1 MYREHFGLSTDPFT
15 LSPNLKFIFMSKA
28 HEETM
33 AHLAYGLEQGE
44 DFILITGEIGTGK
57 TLALHN
63 LISQLSQ
70 SLRVVF
76 IGVTQLNFRALVK
89 LALKETGSTVD
100 ATADIADLLAAFK
113 RYLVAE
119 RAEGRRVLLI
129 IDEAQN
135 LNVEVLEG
143 LRMLANLAQ
152 PGEQALQ
159 IVFSGQLKLGQTIDC
174 PELIQLRQ
182 RIRVRY
188 RLETLDRAELEAYV
202 NHRLKIAG
210 HSEPLLN
217 PKALDLVYEA
227 SGGVPRLVNHLV
239 SKALLAAFVD
249 GATMVERKHVDTS
262 DLPVPQA
269 EPKTL
274 PSEIAPPVP
283 VTSDASDASGATDVV
298 DRVLAPLEPSDPM
311 PADPVSADRH
321 RITDEPRPPQPVQP
335 TQPPQPKQP
344 AEPRRRRRLAW
355 NLAVTILLLAAAG
368 YVAWDLSAGF
378 TRLPWAGRTLPWT
391 DRQQSATEPGTG
403 ATADL
408 AEHVPVNPAIAAT
421 DSGATATVENEI
433 ATGDHDQDGTAN
445 ESSDRATE
453 VTGNAEIAG
462 ETGYESALPV
472 DRGGAEP
479 ADAADPPIETN
490 LANASDPTNG
500 ADGELISQAGYCVH
514 VASFA
519 RPTRADRC
527 CDEFLARR
535 LPSFV
540 RETVIHDE
548 VWYRVYVGPYT
559 TPAEAESAQRRIQTN
574 SSIKYS
580 MIVDLRHG

>member
-15 LSPNLKFIFMSKA
+15 LSPNLKFIFMSRA

-63 LISQLSQ
+63 LISQLSK

-76 IGVTQLNFRALVK
+76 IGVTQLNFRELVK
-89 LALKETGSTVD
+89 FVLKETGSTVD
-100 ATADIADLLAAFK
+100 ATADIADLLVAFK
-113 RYLVAE
+113 QYLVAE
-119 RAEGRRVLLI
+119 RDEGRRVLLI

-135 LNVEVLEG
+135 LAVEVLEG

-202 NHRLKIAG
+202 NHRLKVAG
-210 HSEPLLN
+210 RSEPLLK
-217 PKALDLVYEA
+217 PKALDLIYEA

-269 EPKTL
+269 APKTL
-274 PSEIAPPVP
+274 PGEIAPPVP
-283 VTSDASDASGATDVV
+283 IASDGATAADAADTADATAAI
-298 DRVLAPLEPSDPM
+298 DRALAPLEPPDPM
-311 PADPVSADRH
+311 PPEPVSADRSQ
-321 RITDEPRPPQPVQP
+321 RTDEPPPPQASPQASSQPPPQASSQPLPQSPSQP
-335 TQPPQPKQP
+335 T
-344 AEPRRRRRLAW
+344 RRRRLAW
-355 NLAVTILLLAAAG
+355 NLVATILLLAAAG
-368 YVAWDLSAGF
+368 YVTWDLSAGF
-378 TRLPWAGRTLPWT
+378 TRLPWAGRSLPWT
-391 DRQQSATEPGTG
+391 ERQQPGTESPAG
-403 ATADL
+403 ATVEIAEYTPLNPTIAEADSGVTAT
-408 AEHVPVNPAIAAT
+408 AENEVAADDHDLEVTAT
-421 DSGATATVENEI
+421 DSTERMTV
-433 ATGDHDQDGTAN
+433 A
-445 ESSDRATE
+445 
-453 VTGNAEIAG
+453 TGNAEGADEVDH
-462 ETGYESALPV
+462 ETVLPTAV
-472 DRGGAEP
+472 SGAEEE
-479 ADAADPPIETN
+479 PIW
-490 LANASDPTNG
+490 
-500 ADGELISQAGYCVH
+500 QAGYCVH

-519 RPTRADRC
+519 RPTRADRFR
-527 CDEFLARR
+527 DDFITRR

-559 TPAEAESAQRRIQTN
+559 TRAAAESAQRRIQTD

-580 MIVDLRHG
+580 MIVELRHG